1 MINKYKLYE
10 FDDLSKYVK
19 GKVMNKTKKIMKKN
33 DPDFIAKN
41 PLYVEKSPEQ
51 LNGFLYNKNG
61 RPICTKKIYEEGE
74 L

>member
-1 MINKYKLYE
+1 MRYELYA

-19 GKVMNKTKKIMKKN
+19 GKVINQAKKLMKKN
-33 DPDFIAKN
+33 NPDFAAKN
-41 PLYVEKSPEQ
+41 PLYVEKNQEQ

-61 RPICTKKIYEEGE
+61 RPICTKKIYEEGK